1 MVINVVLMLNVVINI
16 VNYYLFPTLRHCL
29 RWIKILAIIII
40 IIIIMRKLYRRMLK
54 L

>member
-40 IIIIMRKLYRRMLK
+40 IIIMRKLYRRMLK